1 MAKILYVITR
11 LAVGGAPHV
20 MLTAIRGLKQA
31 GYEITLVSGYPGEG
45 EGSLVEEAQ
54 ALGVELIFIP
64 SLQREVHPV
73 RDLRAFL
80 DLWRLMRMGKFDLVH
95 THLSKA
101 GILGRLA
108 SYWTG
113 IRVVHTFHGDVL
125 EGYFS
130 PLKSKVFLLIERFVG
145 RMTDRFICVS
155 DRLKTRLLQYDLGA
169 TDRFYTVTN
178 SIDLER
184 LQVKKDEK
192 HRGKCVGT
200 LAMFYPIKRLDL
212 FVEMAHR
219 LKQRDAEIHVEIAG
233 DGATASALKQQAKD
247 LDDPVHFVGVC
258 REPADFLS
266 RLDVFVLCSDYESSG
281 MSVMEAMGMG
291 VPVVATAVGG
301 VPENVQ
307 DGQTGF
313 LVEAGDVD
321 GLTDAVWTLLQDDEK
336 RVRMGALAKQYA
348 QEHFS
353 SSRMIADLDRI
364 YRELL
369 S

>member
-20 MLTAIRGLKQA
+20 MLTAIKGLKQA

-45 EGSLVEEAQ
+45 EGSLVEDAQ
-54 ALGVELIFIP
+54 ALGVELIFLP
-64 SLQREVHPV
+64 TLQRELHPV
-73 RDLRAFL
+73 RDLCAFFAL
-80 DLWRLMRMGKFDLVH
+80 LRLMRKRKFDLVH

-108 SYWTG
+108 AYCAG
-113 IRVVHTFHGDVL
+113 IRTVHTFHGDVL
-125 EGYFS
+125 DGYFS
-130 PLKSKVFLLIERFVG
+130 PLKSKGFLAVERFVG
-145 RMTDRFICVS
+145 CMTDRFICVS
-155 DRLKTRLLQYDLGA
+155 DRLKTRLMQYQLGA
-169 TDRFYTVTN
+169 ADRFCTVAN
-178 SIDLER
+178 GIDLER
-184 LQVKKDEK
+184 FQVKAVQE
-192 HRGKCVGT
+192 RSGKCVGT

-212 FVEMAHR
+212 FVEMAYQ
-219 LKQRDAEIHVEIAG
+219 LKQRDAEICCEIAG
-233 DGATASALKQQAKD
+233 DGATASTLKQQAKD
-247 LDDPVHFVGVC
+247 LGDPVHFAGVC
-258 REPADFLS
+258 TNPSDFLS

-281 MSVMEAMGMG
+281 MGVMEAMAMG

-313 LVEAGDVD
+313 LVEAGDVT
-321 GLTDAVWTLLQDDEK
+321 GLAEVVWTLLQDDEK
-336 RVRMGALAKQYA
+336 RLRMGALAKKYA
-348 QEHFS
+348 QAHFS
-353 SSRMIADLDRI
+353 SSRMIVDLDVI

>member
-20 MLTAIRGLKQA
+20 MLTAIKGLKKA
-31 GYEITLVSGYPGEG
+31 GYEITLASGYPGEG
-45 EGSLVEEAQ
+45 EGSLVDEAQ
-54 ALGVELIFIP
+54 ALGVELIFVP
-64 SLQREVHPV
+64 TLQREIHPI
-73 RDLRAFL
+73 RDFRAFF
-80 DLWRLMRMGKFDLVH
+80 DLWRLMRVGQFDLVH

-108 SYWTG
+108 SYLAG

-125 EGYFS
+125 DGYFS
-130 PLKSKVFLLIERFVG
+130 PLKSKVFLMVERFVG

-155 DRLKTRLLQYDLGA
+155 DRLKTRLLQYNLGPA
-169 TDRFYTVTN
+169 GRFCTVAN
-178 SIDLER
+178 GIDLER
-184 LQVKKDEK
+184 LQVKNDAK
-192 HRGKCVGT
+192 HNGKCVGT

-219 LKQRDAEIHVEIAG
+219 LKKRDAEIHCKIAG
-233 DGATASALKQQAKD
+233 DGATALALKQQSKE
-247 LDDPVHFVGVC
+247 LDDPVNFVGVC
-258 REPADFLS
+258 AEPADFLS
-266 RLDVFVLCSDYESSG
+266 RIDVFVLCSDYESSG

-307 DGQTGF
+307 DGQTGL
-313 LVEAGDVD
+313 LVEAGDVN
-321 GLTDAVWTLLQDDEK
+321 GLTEAVWALLQDDDK
-336 RVRMGALAKQYA
+336 RVQMGALAKQYA
-348 QEHFS
+348 QEHFL
-353 SSRMIADLDRI
+353 SSRMIADLDRV
-364 YRELL
+364 YRGLL